1 VERREGEFRRQA
13 GAQTREAVRQPGL
26 RHLSELGST
35 ARSRV
40 ENIRQVTWCQR
51 QPGRSLRRRPSHQ
64 PSGAPLTL
72 PWAREVSPG
81 RGGGSRPGGEGWHKH
96 PEPVAGSQGGMRAHA
111 VVMPSPALDARPP
124 RARRR
129 HAAGTTRSAYM
140 DTVTVST
147 GLRCSLRTLT
157 LFSRTTARE
166 RPQETLI
173 TSDQSR
179 PVRSRTIR
187 TMTITPTT
195 PLGA

>member
-40 ENIRQVTWCQR
+40 ENIRQVTWCQG

-81 RGGGSRPGGEGWHKH
+81 RGGGSRPGGEGWHKN
-96 PEPVAGSQGGMRAHA
+96 PEPVAGSRG
-111 VVMPSPALDARPP
+111 
-124 RARRR
+124 R
-129 HAAGTTRSAYM
+129 HAGARCCNAVASSRCASAPCEASTCGGDNPIGVYGHGDCEHRLAMFVAHIDAVLSHHRSGATSG
-140 DTVTVST
+140 DTHY
-147 GLRCSLRTLT
+147 
-157 LFSRTTARE
+157 
-166 RPQETLI
+166 
-173 TSDQSR
+173 
-179 PVRSRTIR
+179 
-187 TMTITPTT
+187 
-195 PLGA
+195 